1 MKKDKN
7 KLLFSPSK
15 VIFESLAGDVVA
27 QSLFCARAL
36 FINLIDVCI

>member
-7 KLLFSPSK
+7 KLLFSPAK
-15 VIFESLAGDVVA
+15 VIFESLAGDVA